1 MQSIFRRIALVALL
15 ALPATAPALAQQKL
29 KYPKPEADQIYD
41 AVAQPAVPVGG
52 VEAYAQYLADNQQ
65 YPTAALQR
73 GAAGTVDVTFVVE
86 KSGVVSNVAA
96 TKPLDPL
103 LDAEAIR
110 LIKGGPKWTP
120 AQHKGQ
126 KVRQHISIPISF
138 QIPLGAG
145 GPAPIGD
152 PTAAPTTAPAG
163 AAKPAAGT
171 AKSGATVVTPDQ
183 PARPVG
189 GTEVF
194 FEWIQKNQQYPAL
207 ARQRKI
213 EGKVM
218 VEFII
223 QKDGSLTDAK
233 VIKPLGSGLDQEA
246 LRLIKAAPKWT
257 PATYQGQPMKQKM
270 VLPVLF
276 QL

>member
-1 MQSIFRRIALVALL
+1 MQSFRRVAFVVAL
-15 ALPATAPALAQQKL
+15 ALPLAAPALAQQKL
-29 KYPKPEADQIYD
+29 KYPKPEPEQIYD
-41 AVAQPAVPVGG
+41 AVAQPAVPLGG
-52 VEAYAQYLADNQQ
+52 VEGYAQYLADNQQ

-73 GAAGTVDVTFVVE
+73 GAAGTVEVTFVVE
-86 KSGVVSNVAA
+86 KSGVISSVAA
-96 TKPLDPL
+96 SKPLDPA

-126 KVRQHISIPISF
+126 KVRQRVSVPITF

-145 GPAPIGD
+145 GPAPATA
-152 PTAAPTTAPAG
+152 PTAAPVAAG
-163 AAKPAAGT
+163 ASTAGV
-171 AKSGATVVTPDQ
+171 TVVSADQ
-183 PARPVG
+183 PARPAG
-189 GTEVF
+189 GTEAF
-194 FEWIQKNQQYPAL
+194 FEWIQKNQQYPTL
-207 ARQRKI
+207 ARQRKV

-218 VEFII
+218 VEFIV

-233 VIKPLGSGLDQEA
+233 VVKPLGSGLDQEA
-246 LRLIKAAPKWT
+246 LRLIKVAPKWT
-257 PATYQGQPMKQKM
+257 PATYQGQPVKQKM

>member
-1 MQSIFRRIALVALL
+1 MDSLFRRVALALVL
-15 ALPATAPALAQQKL
+15 ALPMATPTLAQQKL
-29 KYPKPEADQIYD
+29 KYPKPEPEQIYD
-41 AVAQPAVPVGG
+41 AVGQPAVPVGG
-52 VEAYAQYLADNQQ
+52 VEAYGQYLADNQQ

-73 GAAGTVDVTFVVE
+73 GATGTVEVTFVVE
-86 KSGVVSNVAA
+86 KTGVISNVA
-96 TKPLDPL
+96 TSKPVDPL

-126 KVRQHISIPISF
+126 KVRQRVSIPVSF
-138 QIPLGAG
+138 QVPLGAG
-145 GPAPIGD
+145 G
-152 PTAAPTTAPAG
+152 AAPQTEPDATAG
-163 AAKPAAGT
+163 APSKPANVS
-171 AKSGATVVTPDQ
+171 KSGATIIAPDQ

-189 GTEVF
+189 GTEAF
-194 FEWIQKNQQYPAL
+194 FEWIQKNQQYPTL

-213 EGKVM
+213 EGRVM

-233 VIKPLGSGLDQEA
+233 VVKPLGSGLDQEA
-246 LRLIKAAPKWT
+246 LRLIKMAPKWT
-257 PATYQGQPMKQKM
+257 PATYQGQALKQKM

>member
-1 MQSIFRRIALVALL
+1 MQLFLRRFALVAVL
-15 ALPATAPALAQQKL
+15 ALPVAAPALAQQKL
-29 KYPKPEADQIYD
+29 KAPKPEPEQIYD

-52 VEAYAQYLADNQQ
+52 VEAYGQYLADNQQ

-73 GAAGTVDVTFVVE
+73 GAAGTVEVTFVVE
-86 KSGVVSNVAA
+86 KTGVISNVVAS
-96 TKPLDPL
+96 KPVDPL
-103 LDAEAIR
+103 LDAEAVR

-126 KVRQHISIPISF
+126 KVRQRVSVPIAF

-145 GPAPIGD
+145 GPAPATE
-152 PTAAPTTAPAG
+152 PATTPGAAPAG
-163 AAKPAAGT
+163 APKPVGT
-171 AKSGATVVTPDQ
+171 TKSGATVIAPDQ

-189 GTEVF
+189 GTEAF
-194 FEWIQKNQQYPAL
+194 FEWIQKNQQYPTL

-213 EGKVM
+213 EGRVM
-218 VEFII
+218 VEFVI

-233 VIKPLGSGLDQEA
+233 VVKPLGSGLDQEA

-257 PATYQGQPMKQKM
+257 PATYQGQPLKQKM
-270 VLPVLF
+270 VLPVVF

>member
-1 MQSIFRRIALVALL
+1 MQSFRRFAFVVAL
-15 ALPATAPALAQQKL
+15 ALPLAAPALAQQKL
-29 KYPKPEADQIYD
+29 KYPKPEPEQIYD
-41 AVAQPAVPVGG
+41 AVAQPAVPLGG
-52 VEAYAQYLADNQQ
+52 VEGYAQYLADNQQ

-73 GAAGTVDVTFVVE
+73 GAAGTVEVTFVVE
-86 KSGVVSNVAA
+86 KSGVISNVTAS
-96 TKPLDPL
+96 KPLDPA

-126 KVRQHISIPISF
+126 KVRQRVSVPISF
-138 QIPLGAG
+138 QIPMGAG
-145 GPAPIGD
+145 GPAPATE
-152 PTAAPTTAPAG
+152 PTAAPTTTPTGTPAPAG
-163 AAKPAAGT
+163 TTKT
-171 AKSGATVVTPDQ
+171 GATVVTPDQ

-189 GTEVF
+189 GTEAF

-213 EGKVM
+213 EGKVQ

-233 VIKPLGSGLDQEA
+233 VVKPLGSGLDQEA
-246 LRLIKAAPKWT
+246 LRLIKIAPKWT

>member
-1 MQSIFRRIALVALL
+1 MPLFFRRFALVAVL
-15 ALPATAPALAQQKL
+15 ALPMAAPVLAQQKL
-29 KYPKPEADQIYD
+29 KYSKPEPEQIYD

-52 VEAYAQYLADNQQ
+52 VEAYAHYLADNQQ

-73 GAAGTVDVTFVVE
+73 GAAGTVEVTFVVE
-86 KSGVVSNVAA
+86 KTGVISNVTAS
-96 TKPLDPL
+96 KPVDPQ
-103 LDAEAIR
+103 LDAEAVR

-126 KVRQHISIPISF
+126 KVRQRVSVPIAF

-145 GPAPIGD
+145 GPAPATEPD
-152 PTAAPTTAPAG
+152 APVGTTSTGIPKPAG
-163 AAKPAAGT
+163 TPT
-171 AKSGATVVTPDQ
+171 KSGATIITPDQ

-213 EGKVM
+213 EGRVM
-218 VEFII
+218 VEFVI

-233 VIKPLGSGLDQEA
+233 VVKPLGSGLDQEA
-246 LRLIKAAPKWT
+246 LRLIKTAPKWT
-257 PATYQGQPMKQKM
+257 PASYQGQPLKQKM

>member
-1 MQSIFRRIALVALL
+1 MQSFRRFAFVVAL
-15 ALPATAPALAQQKL
+15 ALPLAAPALAQQKL
-29 KYPKPEADQIYD
+29 KYPKPEPEQIYD
-41 AVAQPAVPVGG
+41 AVAQPAVPLGG
-52 VEAYAQYLADNQQ
+52 VEGYAQYLADNQQ

-73 GAAGTVDVTFVVE
+73 GAAGTVEVTFVVE
-86 KSGVVSNVAA
+86 KSGVISNVAA
-96 TKPLDPL
+96 TKPLDPA

-126 KVRQHISIPISF
+126 KVRQRISVPISF
-138 QIPLGAG
+138 QIPMGAG
-145 GPAPIGD
+145 GPAPATEPAI
-152 PTAAPTTAPAG
+152 APTTAPTG
-163 AAKPAAGT
+163 TPAPASN

-189 GTEVF
+189 GTEAF

-207 ARQRKI
+207 ARQRKV
-213 EGKVM
+213 EGKVQ

-233 VIKPLGSGLDQEA
+233 VVKPLGSGLDQEA
-246 LRLIKAAPKWT
+246 LRLIKVAPKWT

>member
-1 MQSIFRRIALVALL
+1 MQSFFRRFAFVAVL
-15 ALPATAPALAQQKL
+15 ALPMAAPVLAQQKL
-29 KYPKPEADQIYD
+29 KYPKPEPDQIYD
-41 AVAQPAVPVGG
+41 AVAQPAVPIGG

-73 GAAGTVDVTFVVE
+73 GAAGTVEVTFVVE
-86 KSGVVSNVAA
+86 KTGVISNVAA
-96 TKPLDPL
+96 SKPVDPL
-103 LDAEAIR
+103 LDAEAVR

-126 KVRQHISIPISF
+126 KVRQRVNIPIAF

-145 GPAPIGD
+145 GPAPATEPD
-152 PTAAPTTAPAG
+152 AAGTTPAG
-163 AAKPAAGT
+163 APKPAGNT
-171 AKSGATVVTPDQ
+171 TKTGATIITPDQ

-189 GTEVF
+189 GTEAF

-207 ARQRKI
+207 ARQRKV

-218 VEFII
+218 VEFVI

-233 VIKPLGSGLDQEA
+233 VVKPLGSGLDQEA
-246 LRLIKAAPKWT
+246 LRLIKIAPKWT
-257 PATYQGQPMKQKM
+257 PASYQGQPLKQKM